1 MIITLKAFLKLS
13 HGAIQTDCVKVWSK
27 EENNVTAYY
36 IKGSSRHTL
45 DIDYSAGIELCLDDI
60 EAYVA
65 NYKYSTFWCKA
76 QFGSAVSEVPDNTQA
91 LIYRKKD
98 GKCGVILPLVSDVYK
113 CVLEGND
120 GGITAKLFSWCEGL
134 YDIEAPAF
142 VMAEGNNPYELL
154 KCCAEYGIKIL
165 NNCCRTREERR
176 YPEIFEYLGW
186 CSWDAFQIN
195 VDETGLIKKCEEFK
209 EKNIPIKWA
218 IIDDMWGEVRDFYG
232 FECKERGEQMF
243 TLMHAS
249 KLYSFAADPKR
260 FPNGLKHC
268 IDEIKKFGMS
278 VGMWHPTTGYW
289 RGIDP
294 NGTIA
299 EKCKDYLIKSHN
311 GMLIHNY
318 SQDKAY
324 MFYNAYHDYL
334 RKCGAEF
341 VKIDN
346 QSAMAYY
353 YKNLAPIGVTSR
365 EYHKGM
371 EASVGEH
378 FDNVMINCM
387 GMAIED
393 MWNRSVSPI
402 SRCSNDFKPEDREW
416 FTEHILQCTFNSLIQ
431 GQFYHEDYDMWWT
444 DDEQAVKNSILRAIS
459 GGPIY
464 VSDELGRSRREVL
477 MPLCLEDG
485 KILRCDRPA
494 MPTIDCMLENPV
506 ESEKTFKVQN
516 ICGDTGYVAVFNLNK
531 NGTAVSGTVSPSD
544 VDGLVGDSFVIYEHF
559 TQKYWFVDKT
569 EKIDIVLK
577 NNDDFALYKI
587 VPVVDG
593 FAVIGRTDKYISSK
607 TVTKTEN
614 NNFEVLEKGEV
625 AFVKDNKLWVQNI

>member
-13 HGAIQTDCVKVWSK
+13 HGEIQTDCVKVWS
-27 EENNVTAYY
+27 EEANNVTAYY

-45 DIDYSAGIELCLDDI
+45 DIDYGAGIELCLDDI
-60 EAYVA
+60 ETYVA
-65 NYKYSTFWCKA
+65 NYKYSTFWCKP
-76 QFGSAVSEVPDNTQA
+76 QFGNDLSEVPGNTQA

-98 GKCGVILPLVSDVYK
+98 GKYGVILPLVSDVYK
-113 CVLEGND
+113 CVLEGSEC
-120 GGITAKLFSWCEGL
+120 GITAKLFSWCEGL
-134 YDIEAPAF
+134 YDIEAPAL

-165 NNCCRTREERR
+165 NNGCRTRDERR

-195 VDETGLIKKCEEFK
+195 VDETGLINKCEEFK
-209 EKNIPIKWA
+209 AKNIPIKWA

-268 IDEIKKFGMS
+268 VDEIKKFGMS

-299 EKCKDYLIKSHN
+299 GECKDYLIKSHN

-318 SQDKAY
+318 SQDKSY

-334 RKCGAEF
+334 RECGAEF

-353 YKNLAPIGVTSR
+353 YKNSAPIGQTSR

-387 GMAIED
+387 GMASED

-464 VSDELGRSRREVL
+464 VSDQLERSNREIL

-485 KILRCDRPA
+485 RILRCDRPA
-494 MPTIDCMLENPV
+494 MPTEDCMFDDPR
-506 ESEKTFKVQN
+506 ESKNAFKVQN
-516 ICGDTGYVAVFNLNK
+516 ISGNTGYIAVFNLN
-531 NGTAVSGTVSPSD
+531 NNNESVSGKISPSD
-544 VDGLVGDSFVIYEHF
+544 VDGLNDGEYVIYEHF
-559 TQKYWFVDKT
+559 SKRIWIAHKN
-569 EKIDIVLK
+569 ESIDITLE
-577 NNDDFALYKI
+577 NCDDFALFKI
-587 VPVVDG
+587 VPVING
-593 FAVIGRTDKYISSK
+593 LAVIGRIDKYISSK
-607 TVTKTEN
+607 TVN
-614 NNFEVLEKGEV
+614 GIIDEKIILVEDGEYAYV
-625 AFVKDNKLWVQNI
+625 RNGQLYIKNV